1 MVTELTALTER
12 LLAEAADHPRGRAA
26 HVIIGGDRMRVTAM
40 ALRGGESLG
49 EHGAPPAASLQVLS
63 GEVVLHADGEA
74 TPLKAGEIAPIP
86 QVRHDLEATTDA
98 VVVLTAC
105 MDV

>member
-1 MVTELTALTER
+1 MVTDLNALAER

-26 HVIIGGDRMRVTAM
+26 HLVVSGDRLRVTAM
-40 ALRGGESLG
+40 ALRAGEALG
-49 EHGAPPAASLQVLS
+49 EHDAPPAATLHALS

-74 TPLKAGEIAPIP
+74 TTLRAGEIAPIP
-86 QVRHDLEATTDA
+86 QARHDLQATTDA

-105 MDV
+105 LEV